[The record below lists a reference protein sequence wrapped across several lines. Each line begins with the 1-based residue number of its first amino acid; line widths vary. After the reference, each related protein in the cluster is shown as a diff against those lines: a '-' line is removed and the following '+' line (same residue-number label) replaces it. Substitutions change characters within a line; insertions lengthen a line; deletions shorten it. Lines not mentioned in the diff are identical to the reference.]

1 MHKPY
6 NRSPNEDV
14 NTKLIINKS
23 WFSDKCALCLI
34 HSFSPALDI
43 KIRPN
48 LQLPRGT
55 KFLLLIYLLHYLEPT
70 YQYSLLT
77 TKSAAL
83 RNEVLVFF

>member
-14 NTKLIINKS
+14 NTELIINKG
-23 WFSDKCALCLI
+23 WFSDKCALCLT
-34 HSFSPALDI
+34 HAFSPALDV

-55 KFLLLIYLLHYLEPT
+55 KFLLLHYLEPT

-77 TKSAAL
+77 IKSTAL
-83 RNEVLVFF
+83 RN